1 MIFSVMTNCN
11 GSAYRKIGPFWGN
24 MMTTLRLSLGD
35 FDFSVLDDD
44 SMGVPQHALFW
55 ITWVVM
61 VNFSLL
67 IFLNFIIAEV
77 SNSYTKV
84 RERIDAQIYKERAK
98 LISEAEDVIGESAKA
113 DLIKFPKYIIARE
126 LEEWTKSI

>member
-1 MIFSVMTNCN
+1 
-11 GSAYRKIGPFWGN
+11 
-24 MMTTLRLSLGD
+24 MTTLRLSLGD
-35 FDFSVLDDD
+35 FDFSVLDDETL
-44 SMGVPQHALFW
+44 GTPQHALFW

-77 SNSYTKV
+77 SNSYSKV

-98 LISEAEDVIGESAKA
+98 LISEAEDVIGESAK
-113 DLIKFPKYIIARE
+113 
-126 LEEWTKSI
+126 

>member
-1 MIFSVMTNCN
+1 MTNCN
-11 GSAYRKIGPFWGN
+11 GKVYAKIGQFWGN
-24 MMTTLRLSLGD
+24 IMTTLRLSLGD

-44 SMGVPQHALFW
+44 TLGTPQHALFW

-77 SNSYTKV
+77 SNSYSKV

-98 LISEAEDVIGESAKA
+98 LISEAEDVIGESAKQ

-126 LEEWTKSI
+126 LEE